1 MSNSKNVHIINSPLK
16 NKSFDLSE
24 KILKREI
31 TNSPKKRP
39 FVNNHRLVSN
49 STMNRNILSFSF

>member
-1 MSNSKNVHIINSPLK
+1 MNSNRNMHTIINLLK
-16 NKSFDLSE
+16 NQSFDLSE

-31 TNSPKKRP
+31 SNSPKKRP

-49 STMNRNILSFSF
+49 STMNRNIL